1 MVTHFPLPSA
11 YHIGEQ
17 RNVGKGVVKEE
28 GHVFL
33 KLMVVGEAALLA
45 KLLLGALVVLA
56 MQPKFSHVCYTLL
69 EGAGLL
75 AHSSPARYSS

>member
-17 RNVGKGVVKEE
+17 RAVGKGVVNEE
-28 GHVFL
+28 GHVLL
-33 KLMVVGEAALLA
+33 KLMMIGEAALIA

-56 MQPKFSHVCYTLL
+56 MQP
-69 EGAGLL
+69 
-75 AHSSPARYSS
+75 